1 MGKLD
6 HFTTKRLLRQALLI
20 SLWLILS
27 YELGIV
33 VFRYI
38 DAHAQGCPL
47 WIYRI
52 VRFALDAFGYSDEK
66 DPDTIGAFCGL
77 FALVLSWI
85 FSALALW
92 LAYRLITRIVR
103 SRRQ

>member
-1 MGKLD
+1 M
-6 HFTTKRLLRQALLI
+6 KRFLWLAFLI

-38 DAHAQGCPL
+38 DAHAEECPL

-52 VRFALDAFGYSDEK
+52 VRSGLDTFGYSDEK

-92 LAYRLITRIVR
+92 LAYRLSTRIVR
-103 SRRQ
+103 SRHQ